1 MKQVNFIASFIFLCC
16 SFQLTAQNVGVG
28 TTAPASRLTV
38 VGDAGNPTIPGTTS
52 TGVLRVEVGTNNN
65 EGIDIGKSQTFPFS
79 GWVQSGFN
87 GIAADPLSLQP
98 LGGSVGIGVLAP
110 HASAALDVT
119 STTQGL
125 LPPRLTLAQR
135 NAIATPAE
143 GLMISCTDCTVKGLH
158 QYINGVWQAMT
169 SGNTGNYG
177 TVVNPVTGKVW
188 LDRNL
193 GATQVAISSTDLF
206 SYGNL
211 FQWGRGADGHQVRT
225 SGNIPTQATDWLAG
239 SGAWNGS
246 FITVFTNWLSTGET
260 HMWSGTAAENNPC
273 PSGFRLPTNAEWEQ
287 ERLTWSPSNSYG
299 AFASPLKL
307 PMAGYRLSS
316 NGGFSYVGNVGSYW
330 SSTANGSNAN
340 ALYFTDGYTSTGYGL
355 RGTGSSVRCIKD

>member
-1 MKQVNFIASFIFLCC
+1 MKELIFLANLKL
-16 SFQLTAQNVGVG
+16 SFFWLC
-28 TTAPASRLTV
+28 
-38 VGDAGNPTIPGTTS
+38 TIKLWYHP
-52 TGVLRVEVGTNNN
+52 
-65 EGIDIGKSQTFPFS
+65 
-79 GWVQSGFN
+79 
-87 GIAADPLSLQP
+87 ADPLYSSL
-98 LGGSVGIGVLAP
+98 SVKCKDRCAGPTCFRCIGRHIHYSGLTTTTVDFSTKKCHRHTSRRVDDIMYRL
-110 HASAALDVT
+110 HRKRSTSVHQRSMASDDLRQHRQLWHR
-119 STTQGL
+119 SQSCHRQGVAR
-125 LPPRLTLAQR
+125 PQ
-135 NAIATPAE
+135 
-143 GLMISCTDCTVKGLH
+143 S
-158 QYINGVWQAMT
+158 
-169 SGNTGNYG
+169 
-177 TVVNPVTGKVW
+177 
-188 LDRNL
+188 